1 MAEPSFA
8 TASDYENRYGGV
20 DDQERI
26 QSLLDDASAYILAYP
41 GFEHRPDDPV
51 QQRNLTRVT
60 CAVVHR
66 ALAGAAW
73 SGLSNV
79 SQGAG
84 GYNASA
90 TVANPGED
98 FYLPKGDRLALGS
111 FCRKFFRGAQ
121 VMRTSATTRPIR
133 MPMSRAQAVM
143 SRVLPKPSR

>member
-8 TASDYENRYGGV
+8 TASDYENRYGEV
-20 DDQERI
+20 ADQERI
-26 QSLLDDASAYILAYP
+26 QNLLDDASAYILAYP
-41 GFEHRPDDPV
+41 GFENRPDDPV

-98 FYLPKGDRLALGS
+98 FYLPKGDRLALGIG
-111 FCRKFFRGAQ
+111 RARIGA
-121 VMRTSATTRPIR
+121 VTPYRTVEP
-133 MPMSRAQAVM
+133 
-143 SRVLPKPSR
+143 